1 MKAGRR
7 LGSWV
12 FGVVIVAALPA
23 FGSTN
28 VAAARTAAPATRSAP
43 STHSSH
49 TSPFFPLTAN
59 HRGVAGSRTLKR
71 GGSVPVSRLA
81 RGSAGAGL
89 RVGGGAAAALPHS
102 PRTAPLVGSTTPNTL
117 VSFPGTAQETAISAF
132 GNDQQVTPPN
142 EDVAASPSEVVEVV
156 NSTIYVF
163 SRYGTGT
170 PVGADLNVF
179 MNVLSGFHSS
189 DPRVIYDASAGRF
202 WVTVTEVPPS
212 SGPFLGDIFLTV
224 MPSFWTRGGKVPWE
238 VM

>member
-1 MKAGRR
+1 M
-7 LGSWV
+7 
-12 FGVVIVAALPA
+12 
-23 FGSTN
+23 
-28 VAAARTAAPATRSAP
+28 
-43 STHSSH
+43 
-49 TSPFFPLTAN
+49 
-59 HRGVAGSRTLKR
+59 
-71 GGSVPVSRLA
+71 
-81 RGSAGAGL
+81 
-89 RVGGGAAAALPHS
+89 
-102 PRTAPLVGSTTPNTL
+102 VGSTTPNTL

-202 WVTVTEVPPS
+202 WVTVTEVPDSYS
-212 SGPFLGDIFLTV
+212 SPNNCPQAAPVLIAVSASSNPLPFSGWIVYGLPMAQFGVGTGQPLTEFADQPGLIDV
-224 MPSFWTRGGKVPWE
+224 QVHGASAIGCRFQSLYMRYFAGVLPKAPNHCGQ
-238 VM
+238 

>member
-28 VAAARTAAPATRSAP
+28 VAAASTAAPATRSAP

-89 RVGGGAAAALPHS
+89 RVGGGAAALPHS

-142 EDVAASPSEVVEVV
+142 EDVAASS
-156 NSTIYVF
+156 F
-163 SRYGTGT
+163 GSRRGRQLHHLCLQQVRHRHTGWCRPQRLHERSLWLPQQRSSRSFTT
-170 PVGADLNVF
+170 PVRDD
-179 MNVLSGFHSS
+179 SG
-189 DPRVIYDASAGRF
+189 
-202 WVTVTEVPPS
+202 
-212 SGPFLGDIFLTV
+212 
-224 MPSFWTRGGKVPWE
+224 
-238 VM
+238 